1 MTNNGYEERPNI
13 CVLIDFENM
22 AVSAEQVDQEFD
34 LTPVMELLKTRGRL
48 AIKRAYGD
56 WARYRH
62 FRADLLD
69 HAVDLVQLYRFGS
82 AGKNRADIRLAIDAM
97 EVLFTRP
104 GVDWFA
110 VIAGD
115 SDYSTLM
122 NKLREYGKYTI
133 GIGLRHATGDL
144 LVKSCDEFVFYESL
158 VGRELGGVALDS
170 GQARELLARALRAI
184 QHQGAL
190 PVSGPRLRETMVAFD
205 STFNET
211 NLGHDQFASF
221 LRAHADLVQLEYRDK
236 LLYVGLAEGAASAP
250 EFAPRE
256 SSTWSPGAAP
266 AWSSSS
272 PALGTGGLLPAR
284 DGAPWPG
291 TLPQSEVYRHQ
302 LRRAERLI
310 LEPTLRRTLLG
321 ELQDLLA
328 RGDSELTLNRAAE
341 VLRSRDDGTSGL
353 RAKGPIVEVSKLA
366 LLGDAVTLRR
376 PAAGLSSPVLAV
388 INGSEDAF
396 RRAAE
401 SVYVQKL
408 AEASLELSFTD
419 ISLMLFDTAT
429 EGGHVEALLGDL
441 RASGRLTERENGRYG
456 PPEDWAA
463 TLRLP
468 TLASAVAELDACALA
483 SEVVSPGTARA
494 LFEAGNTVRGS
505 NFAQASER
513 YLRAARLQQEA
524 IRRGAPGAGRE
535 DFWWYFAN
543 FLATRAGAAFSE
555 GRYPLAV
562 PYYLAFFALLREGE
576 PLWDQVLK
584 LVNVMLSY
592 YFATAAKQ
600 VGISP
605 GRNPGYTHPTLMAVL
620 LHNHPEPS
628 VAARW
633 TELATE
639 LARTNPALVEMMI
652 DYGSLT
658 PADPVLVNR
667 TTGVFRELLAD
678 WYAEP
683 ALSAE

>member
-1 MTNNGYEERPNI
+1 MTNTTQDERPNI

-48 AIKRAYGD
+48 AIRRAYGD

-97 EVLFTRP
+97 EVVFTRP
-104 GVDWFA
+104 AVDMFA
-110 VIAGD
+110 IIAGD
-115 SDYSTLM
+115 SDYSTLVA
-122 NKLREYGKYTI
+122 KLREYGKYTI

-144 LVKSCDEFVFYESL
+144 LVKSCDEFLFYETL
-158 VGRELGGVALDS
+158 VGRELGGAALD
-170 GQARELLARALRAI
+170 GAQARELLARALRAL

-190 PVSGPRLRETMVAFD
+190 PVYAAKLKQTMLALD
-205 STFNET
+205 STFSEA
-211 NLGHDQFASF
+211 NLGHEHFDGF
-221 LRAHADLVQLEYRDK
+221 LRANSDLAQTEYRNK
-236 LLYVGLAEGAASAP
+236 LLYVGLADGALNSREFTGKDGPRWSASEPAP
-250 EFAPRE
+250 A
-256 SSTWSPGAAP
+256 GAAP
-266 AWSSSS
+266 
-272 PALGTGGLLPAR
+272 GVVR
-284 DGAPWPG
+284 DGAAWPG
-291 TLPQSEVYRHQ
+291 SMPLSEAYRHQ
-302 LRRAERLI
+302 LRRSERLVV
-310 LEPTLRRTLLG
+310 EPTLRRTLLG
-321 ELQDLLA
+321 ELHDVLS
-328 RGDSELTLNRAAE
+328 RGDADLTLNRAAE
-341 VLRSRDDGTSGL
+341 ILRSRDEATSAP
-353 RAKGPIVEVSKLA
+353 RPKGPIIEVCKLA

-376 PAAGLSSPVLAV
+376 PRAGLSSPALPAA
-388 INGSEDAF
+388 NGDVEAF

-401 SVYVQKL
+401 SVYVQKI
-408 AEASLELSFTD
+408 AEAGLELGHTD
-419 ISLMLFDTAT
+419 LSLVLFDTAT
-429 EGGHVEALLGDL
+429 EASAVESILGDL
-441 RASGRLTERENGRYG
+441 RASGRLTEREGGRFG

-463 TLRLP
+463 VLQLP
-468 TLASAVAELDACALA
+468 TLASAVAELDACALTTD
-483 SEVVSPGTARA
+483 VVSPGAARA
-494 LFEAGNTVRGS
+494 LFEAGNTVRGT

-513 YLRAARLQQEA
+513 YLRAARLQLEA

-576 PLWDQVLK
+576 PLWDQVFK

-620 LHNHPEPS
+620 LHNHPEPA

-633 TELATE
+633 HELAVE
-639 LARTNPALVEMMI
+639 LARTNPALVEQML
-652 DYGSLT
+652 DYASLT
-658 PADPVLVNR
+658 PADPMLVNR
-667 TTGVFRELLAD
+667 TATVLRELLSD
-678 WYAEP
+678 WYATP
-683 ALSAE
+683 VAAEA

>member
-1 MTNNGYEERPNI
+1 VTDNAQEDRPNI

-34 LTPVMELLKTRGRL
+34 LAPVMELLKTRGRL

-97 EVLFTRP
+97 EVVFTRSN
-104 GVDWFA
+104 VDVFA
-110 VIAGD
+110 IVAGD
-115 SDYSTLM
+115 SDYSTLV

-144 LVKSCDEFVFYESL
+144 LVKSCDEFLFYEAL
-158 VGRELGGVALDS
+158 IGRELSGAALD
-170 GQARELLARALRAI
+170 GAQARELLIRALRAL
-184 QHQGAL
+184 QQQGAL
-190 PVSGPRLRETMVAFD
+190 PVFASRLKQTMVALD
-205 STFNET
+205 STFNEA
-211 NLGHDQFASF
+211 NLGHEQFASF
-221 LRAHADLVQLEYRDK
+221 LRANSDLVHIEYRNK
-236 LLYVGLAEGAASAP
+236 LMYVSLAEGAGRDNEYTNRASA
-250 EFAPRE
+250 
-256 SSTWSPGAAP
+256 SWSASPPAITTGAAL
-266 AWSSSS
+266 A
-272 PALGTGGLLPAR
+272 TR
-284 DGAPWPG
+284 DGGWPG
-291 TLPQSEVYRHQ
+291 SLPLSEVYRQQ
-302 LRRAERLI
+302 LRRAERLVV
-310 LEPTLRRTLLG
+310 EPTLRRTLLN
-321 ELQDLLA
+321 ELHELVT
-328 RGDSELTLNRAAE
+328 RGDPDVTLNRAAE
-341 VLRSRDDGTSGL
+341 ILRARDEATSAP
-353 RAKGPIVEVSKLA
+353 RAKGPIVEVCKLA
-366 LLGDAVTLRR
+366 LLGDAVMLRR
-376 PAAGLSSPVLAV
+376 PSAGLSSPVLSAT
-388 INGSEDAF
+388 NGDSAAF

-401 SVYVQKL
+401 AVYVQKL
-408 AEASLELSFTD
+408 AEAGLELSFTD
-419 ISLMLFDTAT
+419 ISLMLYDTAT
-429 EGGHVEALLGDL
+429 EAAQVEEMLAAL
-441 RASGRLTERENGRYG
+441 RASGRLTEREGGRYG

-463 TLRLP
+463 ALKLP
-468 TLASAVAELDACALA
+468 TLASAVAELDACALV
-483 SEVVSPGTARA
+483 SDVISPGAARA

-513 YLRAARLQQEA
+513 YLRAARLQLEA

-576 PLWDQVLK
+576 PLWDQVFK

-620 LHNHPEPS
+620 LHNHPEPA

-633 TELATE
+633 GELAAE
-639 LARTNPALVEMMI
+639 LARTNPALIEMML
-652 DYGSLT
+652 DYASLT
-658 PADPVLVNR
+658 PADPVLVER
-667 TTGVFRELLAD
+667 TATVLRELLAD
-678 WYAEP
+678 WYAQPAASAGEP
-683 ALSAE
+683 AR